1 MNQQEM
7 IQHAWALTEAIEAAA
22 ADQDWAR
29 AVELSRV
36 RSPLLMSIEADQPA
50 ESLAV
55 IRRIQSSIEAMM
67 SRAQAAQALLSTA
80 YRKSMDGARAA
91 GQYQKAAY
99 L

>member
-22 ADQDWAR
+22 DQQDWTR
-29 AVELSRV
+29 AAELTQA
-36 RSPLLMSIEADQPA
+36 RSPLLMALEADQPA
-50 ESLAV
+50 DSLAI
-55 IRRIQSSIEAMM
+55 IRRIQTSIEAMM
-67 SRAQAAQALLSTA
+67 GRAQAAQALLSNA